1 MSEVKKQM
9 LSHAA
14 MNKLYRD
21 KKAFIVNYGES
32 MGVWTNKD
40 AGQCKFYNQEHSP
53 GGAGVSW
60 STDGQIFTLPSNSA
74 NDVDAAQFVTID
86 FGSSKNKV
94 ADGSNTQAYLNKI
107 GSVAKAGAKLAAVE
121 GAKFVGKKLLS
132 SGVKAGAVAAGTA
145 VLSKVLQ
152 HPEIFPS
159 GVRPFVPVADF
170 ALNTVGKTAL
180 GMATKYGFPLV
191 KGIAQAGWTNLVQPQ
206 IENLWNSSEPY
217 LAATVGV
224 PLAVYG
230 AKKAFDGVKGGVQA
244 IAGALKQPRVEEP
257 SDVNEKDNMSYS
269 SISTASVFGDNVS
282 SDSPKVPPLKLLT
295 SSTTDASSSVIEIDD
310 DSPWVSNGNVF
321 ERNGSPNSFYSIN
334 SSNSSPLLP
343 PSDENLLDLPPPPPS
358 SADVSDFYPDR
369 RRVIF
374 LSFFRLKN

>member
-9 LSHAA
+9 LSRAA

-21 KKAFIVNYGES
+21 KKAFIVNYGDS
-32 MGVWTNKD
+32 VGVWTDKD
-40 AGQCKFYNQEHSP
+40 TGQFKVYNQVNSP
-53 GGAGVSW
+53 GGEGINW
-60 STDGQIFTLPSNSA
+60 STDGKIFTLPSNSA
-74 NDVDAAQFVTID
+74 NDIDAASFVTID

-94 ADGSNTQAYLNKI
+94 ADRSNKVVDGSNTQAYLNKI
-107 GSVAKAGAKLAAVE
+107 GSAAKAGAKLAVVE

-145 VLSKVLQ
+145 ALSTALR

-159 GVRPFVPVADF
+159 GMQPFIPIADV

-180 GMATKYGFPLV
+180 GMATKYGFGLA

-206 IENLWNSSEPY
+206 IENLWNSTEPY
-217 LAATVGV
+217 LAASVGV
-224 PLAVYG
+224 PLAIYG

-257 SDVNEKDNMSYS
+257 SDFNEKDNMSY
-269 SISTASVFGDNVS
+269 
-282 SDSPKVPPLKLLT
+282 

-310 DSPWVSNGNVF
+310 DSSWVSNGNVF
-321 ERNGSPNSFYSIN
+321 ERSGSPSSFYSIN
-334 SSNSSPLLP
+334 SSNSPPLLP
-343 PSDENLLDLPPPPPS
+343 PSDENLLDLPPPPPP
-358 SADVSDFYPDR
+358 SADVGDFYPDR

>member
-40 AGQCKFYNQEHSP
+40 ASQCKFYKQEHSP

-60 STDGQIFTLPSNSA
+60 STDGRIFTLPSNSA
-74 NDVDAAQFVTID
+74 NDVDAAHFVTID

-94 ADGSNTQAYLNKI
+94 VDGANTQSYLNRI
-107 GSVAKAGAKLAAVE
+107 GSAAATGAKYLATE
-121 GAKFVGKKLLS
+121 GAKYAGKKLLS

-145 VLSKVLQ
+145 ALSTALR

-170 ALNTVGKTAL
+170 ALNTIGKTAL
-180 GMATKYGFPLV
+180 GMATNYGFPLV
-191 KGIAQAGWTNLVQPQ
+191 KGIAQAGWTNVVQPQ

-257 SDVNEKDNMSYS
+257 SDSNEKDNMSY
-269 SISTASVFGDNVS
+269 
-282 SDSPKVPPLKLLT
+282 

-321 ERNGSPNSFYSIN
+321 ERSGSPSSFYSIN

>member
-9 LSHAA
+9 LSRAA

-21 KKAFIVNYGES
+21 KKAFIVNYGDS
-32 MGVWTNKD
+32 VAVWTDKD
-40 AGQCKFYNQEHSP
+40 AGQFKVYNQVNSP

-60 STDGQIFTLPSNSA
+60 STDGKIFTLPSNSA
-74 NDVDAAQFVTID
+74 NDIDAANFVTID

-94 ADGSNTQAYLNKI
+94 VDGSDTKTYLNKI
-107 GSVAKAGAKLAAVE
+107 GSAAKAGAKLAVVE
-121 GAKFVGKKLLS
+121 GAKAVGKQLLS

-145 VLSKVLQ
+145 ALSTALK

-159 GVRPFVPVADF
+159 GMQPFIPVADV

-180 GMATKYGFPLV
+180 GMATKYGFDLA

-206 IENLWNSSEPY
+206 IENLWNSTEPY
-217 LAATVGV
+217 LAASVGV
-224 PLAVYG
+224 PLAIYG
-230 AKKAFDGVKGGVQA
+230 AKKVFDGVKGGVQA

-257 SDVNEKDNMSYS
+257 SDFNEKDNMSYS
-269 SISTASVFGDNVS
+269 S
-282 SDSPKVPPLKLLT
+282 
-295 SSTTDASSSVIEIDD
+295 TTDASSNVIEIDD
-310 DSPWVSNGNVF
+310 DSSWVSNGNVF
-321 ERNGSPNSFYSIN
+321 ERSGSPSSFYSIN
-334 SSNSSPLLP
+334 SSNSLPLLP
-343 PSDENLLDLPPPPPS
+343 PSDENLLDLPPPPPPPS
-358 SADVSDFYPDR
+358 SAGVSDFYPDR